1 MHTPSGIL
9 VPGSGGL
16 RCLKMPTIHRG
27 SWGQVRGCWGHGS
40 LSGGSSGGKAAAV
53 QGGVL
58 GACGQLPP
66 PLPAAGTLPS
76 NPATLHLLSGIM
88 SSPLRCWHKPAFLLL
103 VTGLSFQFP
112 IVSANGLT
120 RRLPVTFPPPLA
132 ALEEGRSPADLKAGR
147 VLAGMWPRG
156 ARGHAS
162 PSGLQGGH
170 QPGLQCHNIVW
181 GALPSSAT
189 RLIICVFLSPTPIK
203 HMAIPWR

>member
-1 MHTPSGIL
+1 
-9 VPGSGGL
+9 
-16 RCLKMPTIHRG
+16 MPTIHRG

-40 LSGGSSGGKAAAV
+40 LSGGSSGGRAAAV

-58 GACGQLPP
+58 GACDQLPP

-132 ALEEGRSPADLKAGR
+132 ALKEGPVPQTSRLGVCWQECGPELGDLHHPLAFRAAISPASSVTTLY
-147 VLAGMWPRG
+147 G
-156 ARGHAS
+156 APS
-162 PSGLQGGH
+162 PPLRHG
-170 QPGLQCHNIVW
+170 
-181 GALPSSAT
+181 SSS
-189 RLIICVFLSPTPIK
+189 VSF
-203 HMAIPWR
+203 